1 MCATA
6 ASELGRAY
14 ASASGPVTLSDE
26 PQGCLYST
34 AHGPVFYNTGGAG
47 VMSGTGAYAVIC
59 SNFQPP
65 SPPPPSAS
73 PSPPPPSPPPP
84 KPSPPPPQPSPPPPS
99 PPPPQPSPPPPS
111 PPPPQPSPPPPS
123 PPPPTTYQLLESGRA
138 CATEVKNLGNI
149 ASPELCYDATV
160 ADAACGPAFM
170 FAPVYHASWGCRCC
184 TNKETTGQ
192 SNPNWDLYE
201 IVEEQTVTISSDGT
215 QAKPYCSW
223 STSCPSW
230 SISTQNECALKL
242 CEASGYTSATF
253 VSANPSGGM
262 CIQSIVTGVQHYW
275 NAYSNVYEQKDYNK
289 EVAVTAECSGS
300 RRRLD
305 ELPQYE
311 TKTTKNSNASDDDAN
326 LVREESIWTRWLN
339 VPDMD
344 ESRGQ
349 AVVKPAAGPLLRK
362 DAHHRF

>member
-1 MCATA
+1 
-6 ASELGRAY
+6 
-14 ASASGPVTLSDE
+14 
-26 PQGCLYST
+26 
-34 AHGPVFYNTGGAG
+34 
-47 VMSGTGAYAVIC
+47 
-59 SNFQPP
+59 
-65 SPPPPSAS
+65 
-73 PSPPPPSPPPP
+73 
-84 KPSPPPPQPSPPPPS
+84 
-99 PPPPQPSPPPPS
+99 
-111 PPPPQPSPPPPS
+111 
-123 PPPPTTYQLLESGRA
+123 
-138 CATEVKNLGNI
+138 
-149 ASPELCYDATV
+149 V

-184 TNKETTGQ
+184 TDKATTGQ
-192 SNPNWDLYE
+192 SNANWDLYE

-230 SISTQNECALKL
+230 TVSTQNECALKL

-253 VSANPSGGM
+253 VSAHPSGGM
-262 CIQSIVTGVQHYW
+262 CLQSIVSGTQHYW
-275 NAYSNVYEQKDYNK
+275 NANLNVYEQKDYNK

-311 TKTTKNSNASDDDAN
+311 TRSRKNANASDDDAN
-326 LVREESIWTRWLN
+326 VVREESLWTRWLN